1 MYHSFLE
8 VRLLL
13 DLPEWIYIHL
23 RNASSARALLSY
35 WRSMV
40 VSDAN
45 DLMSKNRI
53 LCNVSA
59 GGQKDRVFLST
70 AEAILW
76 ESLGFSSMIDLGMY
90 TFDSLWRYGYR
101 MSTALELEFC
111 SASNNS
117 SRGYYCACIF
127 QASFSMAFLHL
138 HWGYPSYTYRE
149 AQSV

>member
-1 MYHSFLE
+1 
-8 VRLLL
+8 
-13 DLPEWIYIHL
+13 
-23 RNASSARALLSY
+23 
-35 WRSMV
+35 MV

-45 DLMSKNRI
+45 DLVSQNRI

-90 TFDSLWRYGYR
+90 TFDSLWRYGSR

-111 SASNNS
+111 SASQTTHHVGIIVHLPSVILN
-117 SRGYYCACIF
+117 F
-127 QASFSMAFLHL
+127 VTFTWDFS
-138 HWGYPSYTYRE
+138 SYTYRE